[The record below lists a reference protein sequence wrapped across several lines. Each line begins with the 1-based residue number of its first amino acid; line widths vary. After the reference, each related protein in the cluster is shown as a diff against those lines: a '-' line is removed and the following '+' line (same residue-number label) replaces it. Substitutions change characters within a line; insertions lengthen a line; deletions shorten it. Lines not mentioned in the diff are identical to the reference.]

1 MNPISAAYN
10 PQVFTQYKSLPPEQ
24 ELAAVGEALSDP
36 FKNVAGVPATD
47 FQSALLGESSGI
59 KSSGA
64 LSNSVGDFI
73 RDVDAMSKR
82 AQSARAS
89 LLSGESNNLHQAM
102 LASQEAG
109 VSFSLMV
116 EMRNK
121 VLETYQE
128 LMRLQV

>member
-10 PQVFTQYKSLPPEQ
+10 PQVFTQYKSLSPEQ

-36 FKNVAGVPATD
+36 FKNVAGVPVTD
-47 FQSALLGESSGI
+47 FQSAFLAESSGI

-82 AQSARAS
+82 AESARAS
-89 LLSGESNNLHQAM
+89 LLSGESNNLHRAM

>member
-1 MNPISAAYN
+1 M
-10 PQVFTQYKSLPPEQ
+10 
-24 ELAAVGEALSDP
+24 GEALSDP
-36 FKNVAGVPATD
+36 FKNVAAVSVTD
-47 FQSALLGESSGI
+47 FQSAFWESSGI

-82 AQSARAS
+82 AESARAS

>member
-24 ELAAVGEALSDP
+24 ELAAVGQALSDP
-36 FKNVAGVPATD
+36 FKNMEGTAAVD
-47 FQSALLGESSGI
+47 FQTAFLGESSALT
-59 KSSGA
+59 SSGA
-64 LSNSVGDFI
+64 LSNTVGDFV

-82 AQSARAS
+82 AESARAS

>member
-10 PQVFTQYKSLPPEQ
+10 PQVFTHYKTLPPEQ
-24 ELAAVGEALSDP
+24 ELAAVGQALSDP
-36 FKNVAGVPATD
+36 FKNIDGVSSFD
-47 FQSALLGESSGI
+47 FQTISPGESVGI
-59 KSSGA
+59 QSSGA
-64 LSNSVGDFI
+64 LSNSVGEFI

-82 AQSARAS
+82 AESARAS
-89 LLSGESNNLHQAM
+89 LLSGKSNNLHQAM

-109 VSFSLMV
+109 VAFSLMV

>member
-73 RDVDAMSKR
+73 HDVDAMSKR

>member
-1 MNPISAAYN
+1 MNPISAAYK

-36 FKNVAGVPATD
+36 FKNVAGVPVTD
-47 FQSALLGESSGI
+47 FQSAFLGESSGI

-82 AQSARAS
+82 AESAKAS
-89 LLSGESNNLHQAM
+89 LLSGESNNLHRAM
-102 LASQEAG
+102 LVSQEAD

-116 EMRNK
+116 EMRNE
-121 VLETYQE
+121 VLETYQQ